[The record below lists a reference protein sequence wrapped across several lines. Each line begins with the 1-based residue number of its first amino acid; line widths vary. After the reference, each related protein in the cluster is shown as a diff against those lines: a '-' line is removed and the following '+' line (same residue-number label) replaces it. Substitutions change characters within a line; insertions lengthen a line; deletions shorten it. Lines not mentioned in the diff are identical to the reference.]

1 MPKGGLR
8 IDILGT
14 SFTIAADEPA
24 VYLESLLA
32 KYASAVESAQRATGL
47 TDPLKLSIVAG
58 ILLSD
63 ELEQCKK
70 HPKTLWMPSV
80 PGADDKNAEAERLT
94 LDLIAR
100 IDEALFNECA
110 KGYALTF
117 ARVWREENRVLKFE
131 LYG

>member
-14 SFTIAADEPA
+14 SFTIAADESA

-32 KYASAVESAQRATGL
+32 TYASTVESARRGTGL

-70 HPKTLWMPSV
+70 DPKKLLKSSV

-100 IDEALFNECA
+100 LDEALD
-110 KGYALTF
+110 LTK
-117 ARVWREENRVLKFE
+117 N
-131 LYG
+131 

>member
-24 VYLESLLA
+24 AYLESLLA
-32 KYASAVESAQRATGL
+32 KYASAVESARRATGL

-63 ELEQCKK
+63 EVEQCKK
-70 HPKTLWMPSV
+70 DTKNLLKPNAS
-80 PGADDKNAEAERLT
+80 GSEDKNAEAERLT

-100 IDEALFNECA
+100 IDEAL
-110 KGYALTF
+110 GLTK
-117 ARVWREENRVLKFE
+117 N
-131 LYG
+131 

>member
-32 KYASAVESAQRATGL
+32 KYSSAVESARRATGL
-47 TDPLKLSIVAG
+47 IDPLKLSIVAG

-70 HPKTLWMPSV
+70 NPKNPLKSNSSGT
-80 PGADDKNAEAERLT
+80 DDKNAEAERLT

-100 IDEALFNECA
+100 IDEAL
-110 KGYALTF
+110 GLTK
-117 ARVWREENRVLKFE
+117 N
-131 LYG
+131 